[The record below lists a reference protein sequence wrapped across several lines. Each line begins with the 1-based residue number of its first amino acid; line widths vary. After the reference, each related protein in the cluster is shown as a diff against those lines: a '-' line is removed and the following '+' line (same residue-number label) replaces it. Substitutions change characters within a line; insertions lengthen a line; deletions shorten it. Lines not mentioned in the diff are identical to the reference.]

1 WLRDSARPGALDDAC
16 ATAATTVL
24 ALIGVGRL
32 DEAQDRLG
40 PPPAGGAHENH
51 WQRAQQHQFARMRL
65 LCARGAYAQAC
76 ELAEAE
82 LGQVRSHAC
91 EPLYELRMYDCL
103 RQARSA
109 LGDAAGALRA
119 AVKARQACIPV
130 LRLSSRARY
139 LAAQLQ
145 AGGAA
150 ALSAIDLQRLD
161 AVDQAVRAQP
171 EPPPVPPP
179 QPPRHPPEAP
189 PEAPPG
195 PPGPRV
201 PPFVAH
207 VVHELRTP
215 IGGVVGM
222 ASLLMMS
229 GLDEKQRRYAKLM
242 QGSAQTLMLLVND
255 ILDLAKLERGQ
266 FTLDPREADFGAW
279 IGATLDPFVELA
291 ALKGLRLD
299 SSVDAGLP
307 ARLVFDEL
315 RLRQVVSNLLS
326 NAVKFTRRGGVRLD
340 VARRAVAPNGRVGLR
355 FEVADTGVGL
365 TAEALGRLFQEFVQA
380 DASVAREHGGS
391 GLGLALSKQLVERM
405 GGRIGGESEPGVGSR
420 FWFEVDLAAAAP
432 VACIEAAAAR

>member
-1 WLRDSARPGALDDAC
+1 
-16 ATAATTVL
+16 
-24 ALIGVGRL
+24 
-32 DEAQDRLG
+32 
-40 PPPAGGAHENH
+40 
-51 WQRAQQHQFARMRL
+51 
-65 LCARGAYAQAC
+65 
-76 ELAEAE
+76 
-82 LGQVRSHAC
+82 
-91 EPLYELRMYDCL
+91 
-103 RQARSA
+103 
-109 LGDAAGALRA
+109 
-119 AVKARQACIPV
+119 
-130 LRLSSRARY
+130 
-139 LAAQLQ
+139 
-145 AGGAA
+145 
-150 ALSAIDLQRLD
+150 
-161 AVDQAVRAQP
+161 
-171 EPPPVPPP
+171 PPVPPP